1 MSFGRRVLK
10 IINKLEGLPS
20 LLLFT
25 GLMELGSGIK
35 FQWISLYQNL
45 FSFIYIG
52 WTLLPQERATCFRSN
67 RMSNSYPENY
77 VGCNQVCDG
86 EAKNNILETVFGINC
101 KFFWWKSMLPIYLFK
116 AVCHSCVNLLS
127 AFSFQAVLINCSFPQ
142 SSNYYQYIIT
152 QLKIEMTSLK

>member
-1 MSFGRRVLK
+1 MVIWEWDWVNFSSLINTAIPISSSWSYYIDFWRRALTVQLSSKNRLWILSFGRRGLK

-45 FSFIYIG
+45 FSFIKKEIYRVN
-52 WTLLPQERATCFRSN
+52 TFTTRESYLFLLKQDFKH
-67 RMSNSYPENY
+67 SYPESY

-86 EAKNNILETVFGINC
+86 EAKTIF
-101 KFFWWKSMLPIYLFK
+101 
-116 AVCHSCVNLLS
+116 
-127 AFSFQAVLINCSFPQ
+127 
-142 SSNYYQYIIT
+142 
-152 QLKIEMTSLK
+152 